1 MTGRERVAAAL
12 EHRNTDRVPRLL
24 YGETIGYVPA
34 IEQLLKTR
42 CGDSTPRDYFSMD
55 ITGVTL
61 NQSRLDPARFASW
74 FGSRS
79 EEAKQSGEID
89 EWGVW
94 WKGGGYFHFSHI
106 ESPLAGCS
114 SVDEMTSFPQP
125 DLLEPYRIEGL
136 RERVKLL
143 HDQGFAVAAY
153 AGSVFEQ
160 SWYLRG
166 IDVLMMD
173 MIVNPDIARHLFG
186 LTAQF
191 QRELGQ
197 VFAASDVDIVMTG
210 DDVANQRGLTMS
222 VSMWKEYLQ
231 PHLAETVS
239 AVKSVNPDTAV
250 FYHSCG
256 KLNELIPHLLETG
269 IDILNPIQ
277 PDCMDP
283 AEVYKSYGRQI
294 TLWGSISVQKTMPFG
309 TPGDVARE
317 VGERLR
323 TMGAHGGLIL
333 SPAHVLGPE
342 TPWENIM
349 AFFNA
354 VDNHTV

>member
-1 MTGRERVAAAL
+1 MTGRERVRAAL
-12 EHRNTDRVPRLL
+12 EHRKTEQVPKLL

-34 IEQLLKTR
+34 IENLLTEK
-42 CGDSTPRDYFSMD
+42 CGGVDPRHFFSMD

-61 NQSRLDPARFASW
+61 NPTRLDPARFAALY
-74 FGSRS
+74 GSHAQ
-79 EEAKQSGEID
+79 EAIRSGEID

-94 WKGGGYFHFSHI
+94 WKGGRYFHFAHI
-106 ESPLAGCS
+106 ESPLRNCS
-114 SVDEMTSFPQP
+114 SIDEVKSFPKP

-143 HDQGFAVAAY
+143 HDEGFAVAAS

-173 MIVNPDIARHLFG
+173 MIINPEIARYFFD
-186 LTAQF
+186 LTSRY
-191 QRELGQ
+191 QRSLGEA
-197 VFAASDVDIVMTG
+197 FAAAGVDIVMTG

-222 VSMWKEYLQ
+222 VPMWKDYLQ
-231 PHLAETVS
+231 PHLVETVA
-239 AVKSVNPDTAV
+239 AVKAVNPNAAL

-256 KLNELIPHLLETG
+256 KLDELIPNLIETG

-283 AEVYKSYGRQI
+283 AEVYSSFGCEL
-294 TLWGSISVQKTMPFG
+294 TLWGTISVQKTMPFG
-309 TPGDVARE
+309 TPEEVARE
-317 VGERLR
+317 VGERLE
-323 TMGAHGGLIL
+323 TMGGEGGLIL

-342 TPWENIM
+342 TPWENIV

-354 VDNHTV
+354 VEDR